1 VSAKPAGLDAAVARA
16 PVLEKC
22 NRSPVLKTGTG

>member
-1 VSAKPAGLDAAVARA
+1 VSARPAGLDAAAARA
-16 PVLEKC
+16 SVLEKC